1 MPVNRLSPLLL
12 TANVLVHI
20 PGVRTARKLLAASVK
35 RNEEIA
41 LNRNRPIWAIVLVL
55 IAGCAGTAQSDWQ
68 TRVGRY
74 SLDDVTRELGRPES
88 CIGLDDGG
96 TACSWLTARDRDSMD
111 KLILTF
117 SANGILATSNHVR
130 F

>member
-1 MPVNRLSPLLL
+1 MPASRLSEQWA
-12 TANVLVHI
+12 TVLRVRGLHVHSSRWLKDVVSAI
-20 PGVRTARKLLAASVK
+20 CVLFLAA
-35 RNEEIA
+35 
-41 LNRNRPIWAIVLVL
+41 
-55 IAGCAGTAQSDWQ
+55 CAGTAQTDWQ
-68 TRVGRY
+68 TRIGRD

-96 TACSWLTARDRDSMD
+96 TACSWLTAKDRERVE

-117 SANGILATSNHVR
+117 GTNGKLATSNHVH